1 MIRSLHH
8 VQLAMPRGR
17 EDEARLFYRDVLGM
31 TEQPKPENLARRG
44 GAWFSSGDAQVHLG
58 VEDDFR
64 PAKKAH
70 PALLVVNLE
79 ELMDRCRAAGFA
91 VTTDE
96 PLPGYHR
103 AYVAD
108 PFGNRIE
115 LLEPAAGG

>member
-1 MIRSLHH
+1 M
-8 VQLAMPRGR
+8 QLAMPRGR
-17 EDEARLFYRDVLGM
+17 EGDARAFYRDVLGM
-31 TEQPKPENLARRG
+31 TEEPKPENLAGRG
-44 GAWFSSGDAQVHLG
+44 GAWFRSGEAQVHLG

-70 PALLVVNLE
+70 PALLGADLQAVI
-79 ELMDRCRAAGFA
+79 DRCSAAGFA

-115 LLEPAAGG
+115 LLKSVPGG

>member
-17 EDEARLFYRDVLGM
+17 EAEARAFYGDVLGM

-44 GAWFSSGDAQVHLG
+44 GAWFASGDAQIHLG

-70 PALLVVNLE
+70 PALLVSGLASLVE
-79 ELMDRCRAAGFA
+79 RCIEAGFDVKA
-91 VTTDE
+91 DE

-103 AYVAD
+103 AYVTD
-108 PFGNRIE
+108 PFGNRVE
-115 LLEPAAGG
+115 LLEPADGG